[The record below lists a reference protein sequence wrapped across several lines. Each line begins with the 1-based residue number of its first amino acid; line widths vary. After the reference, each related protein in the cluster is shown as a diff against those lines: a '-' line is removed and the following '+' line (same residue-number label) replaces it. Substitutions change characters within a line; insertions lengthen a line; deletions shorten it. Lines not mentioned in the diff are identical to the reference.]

1 MSFDALVALAV
12 LVIMFGLLFGIILW
26 ARGAPA
32 YDDGRAAD
40 HVTYVP
46 EPDDPRRLPGKERP
60 GHPTRGA
67 TEEPAGGP
75 SREPGDEPR
84 GPEGRVG

>member
-26 ARGAPA
+26 ARGAPV

-40 HVTYVP
+40 YVTYVP
-46 EPDDPRRLPGKERP
+46 EPDDPRRLPGEGP
-60 GHPTRGA
+60 HGQPTREATGA
-67 TEEPAGGP
+67 PIRGSSGVP
-75 SREPGDEPR
+75 NDEPR
-84 GPEGRVG
+84 GPEGRDG